1 MRRRQF
7 LRIFSASSSFQS
19 WITTLMRYAL
29 LLAQGETYDRLRQR
43 AFPLLMTEPDR
54 MPDHGFSG
62 PELPCNDDVRL
73 RFFGE
78 I

>member
-1 MRRRQF
+1 
-7 LRIFSASSSFQS
+7 
-19 WITTLMRYAL
+19 MRYAL